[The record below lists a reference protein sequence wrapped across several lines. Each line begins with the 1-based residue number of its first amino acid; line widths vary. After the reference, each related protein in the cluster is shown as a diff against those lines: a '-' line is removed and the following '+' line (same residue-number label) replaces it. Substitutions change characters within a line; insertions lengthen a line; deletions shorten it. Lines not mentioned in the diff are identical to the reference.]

1 VFDTVAIPGDGL
13 KAGGS
18 LDVTMRLGLLLL
30 IAGILLAG
38 CGADTPPSKPQ
49 KPVRLSV
56 SAPSDT
62 AIVQSATAQVSGTV
76 SPPGARVKVQGHL
89 AQVSGNSFTSTVNLD
104 QGPNVIDVAA
114 TARGRATALTAFRV
128 TRDER
133 VAVPELVGLA
143 FDDAQHQAD
152 QRDLKLSAERGGGFL
167 DPLVPR
173 GIHVCDQSPA
183 PGKHVRR
190 GTTVKLLVARS
201 C

>member
-1 VFDTVAIPGDGL
+1 
-13 KAGGS
+13 
-18 LDVTMRLGLLLL
+18 MRLGLL
-30 IAGILLAG
+30 IMASVLLAG
-38 CGADTPPSKPQ
+38 CGADTPPPKPQ
-49 KPVRLSV
+49 KPVQLSV

-62 AIVQSATAQVSGTV
+62 AVVQGATAQVTGTV

-89 AQVSGNSFTSTVNLD
+89 AQVSGGGFTGTVKLA

-114 TARGRATALTAFRV
+114 TARGRATALTAFRL

-133 VAVPELVGLA
+133 IAVPELVGLSL
-143 FDDAQHQAD
+143 DDARRQAEG
-152 QRDLKLSAERGGGFL
+152 RDLKLSAERTGGFL

-183 PGKHVRR
+183 PGKQVRR
-190 GTTVKLLVARS
+190 GSTVELLVARS